1 MRKVLNQAVWSR
13 LRTTPEAQAKF
24 ERIATKNPKHKKK
37 AVVAL
42 MRELGIAM
50 WHKAMDALAA

>member
-1 MRKVLNQAVWSR
+1 MLNQAVWSR
-13 LRTTPEAQAKF
+13 LRTDEPARSKF
-24 ERIATKNPKHKKK
+24 ERIAEKNPKHKKK

-50 WHKAMDALAA
+50 WHKALDALAA